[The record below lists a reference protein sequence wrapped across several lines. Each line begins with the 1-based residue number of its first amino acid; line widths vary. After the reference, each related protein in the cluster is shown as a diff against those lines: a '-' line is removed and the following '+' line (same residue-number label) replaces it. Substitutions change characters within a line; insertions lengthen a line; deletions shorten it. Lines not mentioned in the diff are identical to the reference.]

1 MKESGYDLFDEND
14 SFYTDICTP
23 YKSENNTDVLLSD
36 RKKDYYNN
44 SRIFCQ
50 VNCTYSEYSSESE
63 YLICECNASTEDI
76 DVLEPEKLSI
86 EMIAYSFYESLKNS
100 NFHILKCY
108 KLVFNLDI
116 LKKNY
121 GSIISLVYFLIYLIF
136 IIIYTIKGISP
147 LKNNILSLISKK

>member
-108 KLVFNLDI
+108 KLVF
-116 LKKNY
+116 
-121 GSIISLVYFLIYLIF
+121 IISLVYFFIYLIF
-136 IIIYTIKGISP
+136 IIIQ
-147 LKNNILSLISKK
+147 LKEYLH